1 MTPEDIDKLQYS
13 FGAMVPLK
21 DQIAETFYRR
31 LFEVAPGVRPLFK
44 GPIDAQGQKLVMALK
59 QIVMSLKSPKDL
71 TDFLT
76 NLSKRHVGYG
86 AVAAHYP
93 VVGEVLLATFEEVL
107 GDEFTPE
114 LKELWGG
121 AYGVV
126 ADAMIKAA
134 EQETA

>member
-1 MTPEDIDKLQYS
+1 MTPEDIEKLQYS
-13 FGAMVPLK
+13 FGTMVPQK
-21 DQIAETFYRR
+21 DKIAETFYNR

-44 GPIDAQGQKLVMALK
+44 GPIDVQGHKLVMALK
-59 QIVMSLKSPKDL
+59 QIIMSLKSPKEL

-76 NLSKRHVGYG
+76 NLSERHVGYG

-93 VVGEVLLATFEEVL
+93 VVGEVLLWTFGEVL

-114 LKELWGG
+114 LQELWGG

-126 ADAMIKAA
+126 SDAMIAA
-134 EQETA
+134 AD

>member
-93 VVGEVLLATFEEVL
+93 VVGEVLLATFDEVL
-107 GDEFTPE
+107 GDDFTPE

>member
-1 MTPEDIDKLQYS
+1 MTPEDIEKLQYS
-13 FGAMVPLK
+13 FGTMVPQK
-21 DQIAETFYRR
+21 DKIAEKFYGR

-59 QIVMSLKSPKDL
+59 QIVMSLKSPKEL

-93 VVGEVLLATFEEVL
+93 VVGEVLLWTFGEVL

-126 ADAMIKAA
+126 ADAMIAA
-134 EQETA
+134 ADA